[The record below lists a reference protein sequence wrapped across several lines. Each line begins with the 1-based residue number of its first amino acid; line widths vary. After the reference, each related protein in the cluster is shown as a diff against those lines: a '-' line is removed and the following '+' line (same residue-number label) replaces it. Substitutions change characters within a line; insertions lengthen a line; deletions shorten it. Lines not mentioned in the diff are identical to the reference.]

1 MIRNY
6 FKVALRYLL
15 RHKGYSA
22 INILGLAVGITCC
35 LLIMTFVRTEFSY
48 DKFHAN
54 AKNIY
59 RVWLREKT
67 AGKEFINTV
76 TPIPTA
82 PALQAAFPEVAAAC
96 RVYNIKTLAKASS
109 NSFNENVSLVDPSFF
124 SIFSFDLSGTDRTKP
139 FPLANSIILTPA
151 MAKKYFGTAAAIG
164 KSIELQLGD
173 EKILFMVTG
182 IANASPEASSIKYD
196 CLISYDNAKYL
207 FRPRMFHNWFNV
219 FNETYVLL
227 HNDVNTASLE
237 KKIPAL
243 LKQQLGEDYGKEE
256 YDLHLQAITNI
267 HLNTTLPAGNF
278 PVSDPKYSYILATI
292 GVLIL
297 LVACINFITLS
308 VGRSATRAMEVGVR
322 KTLGAERVQ
331 LMRQFWGESFLMT
344 LIAFAIGLFL
354 SVILLTPFGRLT
366 EHHLTLHIDGLF
378 VLFCL
383 LLVVVITLIAGIY
396 PAVILS
402 GFNPVEVLKGKLKMS
417 SISAG
422 LLRKGLIVGQF
433 TASIIMII
441 STIIISRQMQY
452 LQHKNLGY
460 NKEQVIIVPTNKKRA
475 DGYALAK
482 LYKEE
487 LMRYTEVAS
496 AASSV
501 FSFAEIPWATL
512 GFSDEKKAYYSF
524 QYNEIDQSFMQAMQ
538 IQMQQGRWFDAA
550 NTSDSNNSIVVNEAL
565 VREYGI
571 TNPVGKRV
579 GKYTQQIIGVVKDFN
594 FESLHTA
601 IKPLVLSLKA
611 DTIFRQS
618 EDVSFQNSPQP
629 RISVRMKAGNMGA
642 NIKILEQAWKKI
654 MPNQDFEYQFLDESL
669 AAVYKQEQR
678 SSTIIKLAAALSVFI
693 ACMGLFGLAT
703 LTVTRR
709 TKEIGIRKVMG
720 ANGIQIVQLL
730 SKEFVAL
737 VAVAALI
744 SFPIAWWA
752 MRNWL
757 DDFSY
762 RVDIAWWVF
771 LVAGAAAILIALAT
785 VAFQAIKAALANPV
799 KSLRSE

>member
-1 MIRNY
+1 
-6 FKVALRYLL
+6 
-15 RHKGYSA
+15 
-22 INILGLAVGITCC
+22 
-35 LLIMTFVRTEFSY
+35 
-48 DKFHAN
+48 
-54 AKNIY
+54 
-59 RVWLREKT
+59 
-67 AGKEFINTV
+67 
-76 TPIPTA
+76 
-82 PALQAAFPEVAAAC
+82 
-96 RVYNIKTLAKASS
+96 
-109 NSFNENVSLVDPSFF
+109 
-124 SIFSFDLSGTDRTKP
+124 
-139 FPLANSIILTPA
+139 
-151 MAKKYFGTAAAIG
+151 
-164 KSIELQLGD
+164 
-173 EKILFMVTG
+173 
-182 IANASPEASSIKYD
+182 
-196 CLISYDNAKYL
+196 
-207 FRPRMFHNWFNV
+207 
-219 FNETYVLL
+219 
-227 HNDVNTASLE
+227 
-237 KKIPAL
+237 
-243 LKQQLGEDYGKEE
+243 
-256 YDLHLQAITNI
+256 
-267 HLNTTLPAGNF
+267 
-278 PVSDPKYSYILATI
+278 
-292 GVLIL
+292 
-297 LVACINFITLS
+297 
-308 VGRSATRAMEVGVR
+308 
-322 KTLGAERVQ
+322 
-331 LMRQFWGESFLMT
+331 
-344 LIAFAIGLFL
+344 
-354 SVILLTPFGRLT
+354 
-366 EHHLTLHIDGLF
+366 
-378 VLFCL
+378 
-383 LLVVVITLIAGIY
+383 
-396 PAVILS
+396 
-402 GFNPVEVLKGKLKMS
+402 
-417 SISAG
+417 
-422 LLRKGLIVGQF
+422 
-433 TASIIMII
+433 
-441 STIIISRQMQY
+441 
-452 LQHKNLGY
+452 
-460 NKEQVIIVPTNKKRA
+460 
-475 DGYALAK
+475 
-482 LYKEE
+482 
-487 LMRYTEVAS
+487 
-496 AASSV
+496 
-501 FSFAEIPWATL
+501 
-512 GFSDEKKAYYSF
+512 
-524 QYNEIDQSFMQAMQ
+524 
-538 IQMQQGRWFDAA
+538 MQQGRWFDAA
-550 NTSDSNNSIVVNEAL
+550 NTSDSNSSIVVNEAL

-762 RVDIAWWVF
+762 RVDIAWWIF